1 MKKYLFTLLTLLMV
15 NVQWSMVSAQ
25 TFVVVDKQGNKTTY
39 DVSKLDSV
47 TFQQNPP
54 SFTVYEETTTEP
66 SQGGETPAEPK
77 QETTTFNFD
86 DVQSLAGDP
95 KFLFTHPDTVFVG
108 ADGQDFA
115 FQLRS
120 NVAYDYTPSAQ
131 WLSFVSAIETT
142 DSLRFSA
149 AMNPNTQKRD
159 AFIVFVNKDDN
170 KMRDT
175 LFVVQAG
182 KRDSRYIDINW
193 ERTSVE
199 SYNRETGRAVLVFQ
213 DPIPVMGDHD
223 VTLLP
228 GTETYEIR
236 IIDDVQQLSDTKV
249 QLDTREGKMGNLF
262 KDQQFTLCSDPN
274 YDPSSD
280 SGSSSGGGTK
290 PSSAPVI
297 SGPIIYPETI
307 ELMQNGQPIAEV
319 YNRAMRRDSK
329 LEKEFNIFEYNY
341 DNSGAVIWEKGAHS
355 VSWQECK
362 FDVGL
367 KGIFA
372 FDFGDVEWEN
382 VRFGDLKNFKA
393 YLDGDFNTDLI
404 LKYTLTKGVEASV
417 EKTLAKDIFSYRVK
431 FMVGTIP
438 VWINLSSDLMAS
450 VEAKAEAQVSVSGG
464 VRAQAQFKGGV
475 EWDADRGTHPINSFD
490 YQYEI
495 VKPEVEA
502 EAHAE
507 AKAYVWPQ
515 INIGI
520 YDVLAPTI
528 NPKPYIRAYADART
542 AEANKP
548 FFGWNAGVSAGID
561 LTLGLSLQLWKWKKE
576 IAEIDP
582 INLVDK
588 DLVAVPSR
596 IEIADER
603 LSRNVMKGDTCHVK
617 YRVKGYNAIT
627 GSEYS
632 IPLACIKIEKDGGG
646 EIDSEQWKG
655 ADYFYTNMDG
665 EIDVVY
671 TQTDTIPAVLK
682 ATLIT
687 GDEDRDKETKEW
699 KTIIYDYRLTA
710 MDIDASD
717 NSITATNSGKVQ
729 AKFKIEEYVK
739 RSSETDG
746 VWYALQ
752 NAIVKFEAV
761 NGDLEADSVYS
772 SQEGYAVAKFD
783 GGKGFSGGSLTAK
796 YYIAEFDTT
805 IVQKITIHKFTFDNA
820 DLAKCYN
827 LPNNTVLLNGET
839 MNIQDITSDDV
850 PNYMW
855 DCHVSLSGGWVSYSG
870 AEHGWTPDKSVSV
883 QLSAYKDYGENGTLL
898 YEDDATTVTEDIS
911 CHSWETHRLYKRVLS
926 NLAFT
931 CDLEKIVYWNSD
943 YKDGYAGDYGFYY
956 RIGSPLTTQIYTFI
970 KKDYHYE
977 TVGYNSSGKPEK
989 VVDEG
994 TSVYQ
999 NNSYSRTLGYRDSY
1013 WPTYNS
1019 TGVVFVFEENE
1030 SIVVLV
1036 CLKQQGVSSMKDDPA
1051 DQTLYLKCVL
1061 GKDDPH
1067 LGGYD
1072 LVYGSKN

>member
-1 MKKYLFTLLTLLMV
+1 MKKLILSAWLLVL
-15 NVQWSMVSAQ
+15 SMVATAQ
-25 TFVVVDKQGNKTTY
+25 SFVIVDKQGNKTTY

-54 SFTVYEETTTEP
+54 SFTVYEETEPEP
-66 SQGGETPAEPK
+66 SQGGETPAKPK
-77 QETTTFNFD
+77 QEPTTCTFD
-86 DVQSLAGDP
+86 EVQSVTGDP
-95 KFLFTHPDTVFVG
+95 KFLFAHPDTVYVG
-108 ADGQDFA
+108 ADGQTFA

-120 NVAYDYTPSAQ
+120 NVAYDYTPSDR
-131 WLSFVSAIETT
+131 WLSFGHASNDT
-142 DSLRFSA
+142 DSLYFAA
-149 AMNPNTQKRD
+149 AMNPNTQQRLGYI
-159 AFIVFVNKDDN
+159 AFVNKDDAA
-170 KMRDT
+170 MRDT
-175 LFVVQAG
+175 IYVVQYA

-193 ERTSVE
+193 ERTTIE

-228 GTETYEIR
+228 GNQTYEIR

-249 QLDTREGKMGNLF
+249 QIDTREGKMGNLF

-274 YDPSSD
+274 YDPSSE
-280 SGSSSGGGTK
+280 SGSSGGGTK
-290 PSSAPVI
+290 PSKAPAV
-297 SGPIIYPETI
+297 SGPVYYPETI
-307 ELMQNGQPIAEV
+307 ELLQNGKPIAEV

-464 VRAQAQFKGGV
+464 VRAHANLKGGV
-475 EWDADRGTHPINSFD
+475 EWDTNRGVNPISSFD
-490 YQYEI
+490 YQYEV

-520 YDVLAPTI
+520 YDVLCPTI
-528 NPKPYIRAYADART
+528 NPKPYVRAYADART

-582 INLVDK
+582 VNLIDY
-588 DLVAVPSR
+588 DLVAVPTM
-596 IEIADER
+596 IEIDDAEH
-603 LSRNVMKGDTCHVK
+603 LTRNVMKGDTCHVK
-617 YRVKGYNAIT
+617 YRVKGINHIT
-627 GSEYS
+627 GSEYN
-632 IPLACIKIEKDGGG
+632 IPLACVKIEKNGGG

-655 ADYFYTNMDG
+655 ADYFYTNRNG

-671 TQTDTIPAVLK
+671 TQTDETPATLK

-687 GDEDRDKETKEW
+687 GDEERDKEAKEW
-699 KTIIYDYRLTA
+699 RTVYYDYRLTA
-710 MDIDASD
+710 PDADEPEHS
-717 NSITATNSGKVQ
+717 VQ
-729 AKFKIEEYVK
+729 ATRAGKADVKYQVEEFVK
-739 RSSETDG
+739 YNAEDEGQWRTKTG
-746 VWYALQ
+746 V
-752 NAIVKFEAV
+752 AV
-761 NGDLEADSVYS
+761 VFNPSNGKMEADTIRTSNN
-772 SQEGYAVAKFD
+772 GIAIGKFD
-783 GGKGFSGGSLTAK
+783 GGEGFEGGSVAVK
-796 YYIAEFDTT
+796 AIIEEFDTIYVDKLT
-805 IVQKITIHKFTFDNA
+805 INKFSFD
-820 DLAKCYN
+820 DPKLAKAYN
-827 LPNNTVLLNGET
+827 LKDNTVLACGEELDVTSKALGLNLQYPTYGHFRFTAEKEYGGNGPVIRET
-839 MNIQDITSDDV
+839 ESHESHDYLGRVSTDRRVVESVKNRQFQVDNASFKTENIESISHEENLGFCYMTDYVWTKETIKVTCLNEPELGSTILSYYFNKVYYPTFVKVGDIKEYFNEGVPISGTS
-850 PNYMW
+850 
-855 DCHVSLSGGWVSYSG
+855 SLS
-870 AEHGWTPDKSVSV
+870 
-883 QLSAYKDYGENGTLL
+883 
-898 YEDDATTVTEDIS
+898 
-911 CHSWETHRLYKRVLS
+911 
-926 NLAFT
+926 
-931 CDLEKIVYWNSD
+931 
-943 YKDGYAGDYGFYY
+943 
-956 RIGSPLTTQIYTFI
+956 
-970 KKDYHYE
+970 
-977 TVGYNSSGKPEK
+977 YN
-989 VVDEG
+989 
-994 TSVYQ
+994 
-999 NNSYSRTLGYRDSY
+999 
-1013 WPTYNS
+1013 
-1019 TGVVFVFEENE
+1019 FE
-1030 SIVVLV
+1030 
-1036 CLKQQGVSSMKDDPA
+1036 
-1051 DQTLYLKCVL
+1051 
-1061 GKDDPH
+1061 
-1067 LGGYD
+1067 GGYD
-1072 LVYGSKN
+1072 GWDDGDGTKWNDHPINGKICEFKEKDKYVVIFYIIRDDNKDAYAKIVFDEGEEMKYFGY

>member
-15 NVQWSMVSAQ
+15 NVQWSMLNAQ
-25 TFVVVDKQGNKTTY
+25 TFVVVDKNGNKTTY

-66 SQGGETPAEPK
+66 TQGSETPVEPK
-77 QETTTFNFD
+77 QETTTYTFD
-86 DVQSLAGDP
+86 EVQSIAGDP
-95 KFLFTHPDTVFVG
+95 KFLFAHPDTVYVG
-108 ADGQDFA
+108 ADGQTFA

-120 NVAYDYTPSAQ
+120 NVAYDYTPSDR
-131 WLSFVSAIETT
+131 WLSFGYASDDT
-142 DSLRFSA
+142 DSLYFAA
-149 AMNPNTQKRD
+149 AMNPNTRQRLGYIAFVSKND
-159 AFIVFVNKDDN
+159 AT
-170 KMRDT
+170 MRDT
-175 LFVVQAG
+175 IYVVQYG

-228 GTETYEIR
+228 GNETYEIR

-307 ELMQNGQPIAEV
+307 ELLQNGKPIAEV

-329 LEKEFNIFEYNY
+329 LEKEFNIFEYKY
-341 DNSGAVIWEKGAHS
+341 DNSGAVIWEKGAHN

-404 LKYTLTKGVEASV
+404 LKYTLTKGVEASA

-632 IPLACIKIEKDGGG
+632 IPLACVKIEKDGGG
-646 EIDSEQWKG
+646 EIDSQQWKG
-655 ADYFYTNMDG
+655 IDYFYTNKDG

-671 TQTDTIPAVLK
+671 TQTDTIPATLK

-699 KTIIYDYRLTA
+699 KAIIYDYRLTA
-710 MDIDASD
+710 QNVDPSD
-717 NSITATNSGKVQ
+717 NSLIATMNGIAYPEVLLERFVKDNSDVNGSWNPMSVVPV
-729 AKFKIEEYVK
+729 I
-739 RSSETDG
+739 
-746 VWYALQ
+746 
-752 NAIVKFEAV
+752 FEAT
-761 NGDLEADSVYS
+761 GGKLEADTVMTNYD
-772 SQEGYAVAKFD
+772 GIAKASFD
-783 GGKGFSGGSLTAK
+783 GGKGFDGGSVTAK
-796 YYIAEFDTT
+796 YHIAEFDKT
-805 IVQKITIHKFTFDNA
+805 IAQKITIHKFTFDDA
-820 DLAKCYN
+820 GLSKCYN
-827 LPNNTVLLNGET
+827 MPDNTILADGEKYTMENLNVSMDGFDHKFSGIAIKEYGDGGKKET
-839 MNIQDITSDDV
+839 FMDTTYVSSDGDCKTHEWRYRKLNKRHLQFTLYGKYDKIYDV
-850 PNYMW
+850 PLHQVSEDFSYDYAKFWWEETWYEFRGAEYTYPSHPEDNY
-855 DCHVSLSGGWVSYSG
+855 VSKPEENPSYECFVSYIFG
-870 AEHGWTPDKSVSV
+870 D
-883 QLSAYKDYGENGTLL
+883 DENGKWHDTRDTYYEGRYRNPYVEKWDVPERHGKCIHFEEGDKVICLL
-898 YEDDATTVTEDIS
+898 YCVREDGKTMYIKAVYNKADI
-911 CHSWETHRLYKRVLS
+911 
-926 NLAFT
+926 
-931 CDLEKIVYWNSD
+931 
-943 YKDGYAGDYGFYY
+943 
-956 RIGSPLTTQIYTFI
+956 Q
-970 KKDYHYE
+970 
-977 TVGYNSSGKPEK
+977 
-989 VVDEG
+989 
-994 TSVYQ
+994 
-999 NNSYSRTLGYRDSY
+999 
-1013 WPTYNS
+1013 
-1019 TGVVFVFEENE
+1019 
-1030 SIVVLV
+1030 
-1036 CLKQQGVSSMKDDPA
+1036 PA
-1051 DQTLYLKCVL
+1051 W
-1061 GKDDPH
+1061 
-1067 LGGYD
+1067 
-1072 LVYGSKN
+1072 

>member
-228 GTETYEIR
+228 GNQTYEIR

-582 INLVDK
+582 INLV
-588 DLVAVPSR
+588 LQR
-596 IEIADER
+596 
-603 LSRNVMKGDTCHVK
+603 HH
-617 YRVKGYNAIT
+617 RVRV
-627 GSEYS
+627 
-632 IPLACIKIEKDGGG
+632 
-646 EIDSEQWKG
+646 QH
-655 ADYFYTNMDG
+655 
-665 EIDVVY
+665 
-671 TQTDTIPAVLK
+671 PAGL
-682 ATLIT
+682 
-687 GDEDRDKETKEW
+687 
-699 KTIIYDYRLTA
+699 
-710 MDIDASD
+710 
-717 NSITATNSGKVQ
+717 
-729 AKFKIEEYVK
+729 
-739 RSSETDG
+739 
-746 VWYALQ
+746 
-752 NAIVKFEAV
+752 
-761 NGDLEADSVYS
+761 
-772 SQEGYAVAKFD
+772 
-783 GGKGFSGGSLTAK
+783 
-796 YYIAEFDTT
+796 
-805 IVQKITIHKFTFDNA
+805 H
-820 DLAKCYN
+820 
-827 LPNNTVLLNGET
+827 
-839 MNIQDITSDDV
+839 QD
-850 PNYMW
+850 
-855 DCHVSLSGGWVSYSG
+855 
-870 AEHGWTPDKSVSV
+870 
-883 QLSAYKDYGENGTLL
+883 
-898 YEDDATTVTEDIS
+898 
-911 CHSWETHRLYKRVLS
+911 
-926 NLAFT
+926 
-931 CDLEKIVYWNSD
+931 
-943 YKDGYAGDYGFYY
+943 
-956 RIGSPLTTQIYTFI
+956 
-970 KKDYHYE
+970 
-977 TVGYNSSGKPEK
+977 
-989 VVDEG
+989 
-994 TSVYQ
+994 
-999 NNSYSRTLGYRDSY
+999 
-1013 WPTYNS
+1013 
-1019 TGVVFVFEENE
+1019 
-1030 SIVVLV
+1030 
-1036 CLKQQGVSSMKDDPA
+1036 
-1051 DQTLYLKCVL
+1051 
-1061 GKDDPH
+1061 
-1067 LGGYD
+1067 
-1072 LVYGSKN
+1072 

>member
-1 MKKYLFTLLTLLMV
+1 MKLKQTILTLLLAFIGMSAMAQSGILMRGDV
-15 NVQWSMVSAQ
+15 NGDGTVNGTDIQAIIN
-25 TFVVVDKQGNKTTY
+25 VVVAGEY
-39 DVSKLDSV
+39 DEKYDLNRDSKVNGTDIQEVINIIVNGPVAPYLIVS
-47 TFQQNPP
+47 
-54 SFTVYEETTTEP
+54 
-66 SQGGETPAEPK
+66 
-77 QETTTFNFD
+77 
-86 DVQSLAGDP
+86 
-95 KFLFTHPDTVFVG
+95 PDTVYVG

-115 FQLRS
+115 FELS
-120 NVAYDYTPSAQ
+120 TNAAYDYTPSAA
-131 WLSFVSAIETT
+131 WFSYVSDIAGT
-142 DSLRFSA
+142 DSLRFNA
-149 AMNPNTQKRD
+149 TMNPNTRQRLGYI
-159 AFIVFVNKDDN
+159 AFASKNGGELKD
-170 KMRDT
+170 T
-175 LFVVQAG
+175 IWVVQYA

-193 ERTSVE
+193 NRTSIE

-249 QLDTREGKMGNLF
+249 QIDTREGKMGNLF

-274 YDPSSD
+274 YDPSD
-280 SGSSSGGGTK
+280 SGGSSGGGTK
-290 PSSAPVI
+290 PSSARGMVRGSGIDVCGPVY
-297 SGPIIYPETI
+297 YPETI
-307 ELMQNGQPIAEV
+307 EVLKNGVPVGEV
-319 YNRAMRRDSK
+319 YNRARAATRDAQLTSE
-329 LEKEFNIFEYNY
+329 LTKEFNIFEYNY

-417 EKTLAKDIFSYRVK
+417 EKTLVKDIFSYRVK

-464 VRAQAQFKGGV
+464 VRAHANLKGGV
-475 EWDADRGTHPINSFD
+475 EWDTNRGVNPISSFD
-490 YQYEI
+490 YQYEV

-582 INLVDK
+582 INLVDC
-588 DLVAVPSR
+588 DLVAIPTK

-603 LSRNVMKGDTCHVK
+603 LTRNVMKGDTCHVT

-632 IPLACIKIEKDGGG
+632 IPLACVKIEKDGGG
-646 EIDSEQWKG
+646 EIDSQQWKG
-655 ADYFYTNMDG
+655 ADYFYTNKDG

-671 TQTDTIPAVLK
+671 TQTDENPATLK

-687 GDEDRDKETKEW
+687 GDEDRDMETKEW
-699 KTIIYDYRLTA
+699 RTVYYDYRFTA
-710 MDIDASD
+710 PDADEPEHSVQATRAGKAD
-717 NSITATNSGKVQ
+717 VKYQVEEFVKYNADDEGQWRNKEGVAVVFEPTNGKMEADTVRTNSNG
-729 AKFKIEEYVK
+729 I
-739 RSSETDG
+739 
-746 VWYALQ
+746 
-752 NAIVKFEAV
+752 AI
-761 NGDLEADSVYS
+761 G
-772 SQEGYAVAKFD
+772 KFD
-783 GGKGFSGGSLTAK
+783 GGEGFDGGSVAVK
-796 YYIAEFDTT
+796 AIIEEFDTIYVDKLT
-805 IVQKITIHKFTFDNA
+805 INKFSFD
-820 DLAKCYN
+820 DPKLAKAYN
-827 LPNNTVLLNGET
+827 LKDNTVLACGVTLDVTSKALGLNLQYPTYGHFRFTAEKDFGDNNLYDYVPSDDT
-839 MNIQDITSDDV
+839 YRYYWTDRLFQVDNASFKTENIQSIPEERDFGFCSMTDSVTDKRYVTDTRYNPPQEYWTFV
-850 PNYMW
+850 
-855 DCHVSLSGGWVSYSG
+855 GYS
-870 AEHGWTPDKSVSV
+870 
-883 QLSAYKDYGENGTLL
+883 L
-898 YEDDATTVTEDIS
+898 YE
-911 CHSWETHRLYKRVLS
+911 YP
-926 NLAFT
+926 FT
-931 CDLEKIVYWNSD
+931 
-943 YKDGYAGDYGFYY
+943 
-956 RIGSPLTTQIYTFI
+956 
-970 KKDYHYE
+970 
-977 TVGYNSSGKPEK
+977 
-989 VVDEG
+989 
-994 TSVYQ
+994 
-999 NNSYSRTLGYRDSY
+999 
-1013 WPTYNS
+1013 
-1019 TGVVFVFEENE
+1019 
-1030 SIVVLV
+1030 
-1036 CLKQQGVSSMKDDPA
+1036 
-1051 DQTLYLKCVL
+1051 
-1061 GKDDPH
+1061 
-1067 LGGYD
+1067 GGYD
-1072 LVYGSKN
+1072 VVSSFWSKGGDVISTGSPDNYANHPINGKICEFKEKDKYVVIFYIIRDDNKDVYAKIVFDEGEEMKYFGY